1 MKQQKISTYRNIFII
16 ALFTTIKTILTIT
29 FYLITFTKVKISD
42 KNVLN
47 YELHQGKKNQYS
59 SPNIIN
65 ILKNTFC

>member
-29 FYLITFTKVKISD
+29 FYLIIFTKVKISD

-47 YELHQGKKNQYS
+47 YELPQGKKTQYS